1 MGGRKVGIYIKTCE
15 QEGDGGKLQN
25 PRRTYNHTL
34 MAGMYNTGEKM
45 PLRPFLG
52 YLL

>member
-15 QEGDGGKLQN
+15 QEGDGGKLQGM
-25 PRRTYNHTL
+25 YNHTC
-34 MAGMYNTGEKM
+34 MAGMYNAAEKM